1 MSARFPTEAAVFTHT
16 AAIHRAAST
25 VVAETDFTAMDSAAQ
40 VQRNTI

>member
-25 VVAETDFTAMDSAAQ
+25 VVAETDFTVTDSAAQ